1 MHRRLFLA
9 GCVAGATAVSGC
21 AATPAEQ
28 AAALT
33 PTSSAVALRSIQ
45 SRRFDTSDQ
54 ALMLHSALGALQDL
68 GFTIEES
75 QATTGVVVGS
85 KLSGARIRAQVTVR
99 AMPGQNATV
108 MRATFQRIIPRPGAM
123 IAWGDTLGDPEI
135 YQGFFEKVAQ
145 SAFLTAHEI

>member
-1 MHRRLFLA
+1 MHRRHFLLGALTSATALA
-9 GCVAGATAVSGC
+9 GCV
-21 AATPAEQ
+21 ATPAEQ

-33 PTSSAVALRSIQ
+33 PTGSALAMRGIQ
-45 SRRFDTSDQ
+45 SRRFDTADQ

-75 QATTGVVVGS
+75 QATSGVVVGS

-99 AMPGQNATV
+99 AVPGQNATV

-123 IAWGDTLGDPEI
+123 IAWGDTLSDPTI